1 MKGEKI
7 INKFRTHIS
16 KMLPGNIKPRF
27 ICKGILPG
35 NIKPR
40 FIYKGIL
47 PGNIKPRFIYIKV
60 YYPIISN
67 PGLYIKVYY
76 PVISKLRFIY
86 KGKKI
91 GSFFSLKDPIKK
103 EHQTNLVYGYNN
115 KDNPKVVQYI
125 GETNVRFETRTH
137 EHSHS
142 DKHSSL
148 YKHAIKHNYA
158 VQKDDFKILETGYK
172 NTLDRKL
179 AEALYIEELK
189 PQLNEQVRCHNLKLF
204 N

>member
-1 MKGEKI
+1 MEREEQLENLALSNEESTSGASIQDSKEEKV
-7 INKFRTHIS
+7 FTHIC
-16 KMLPGNIKPRF
+16 LPYTGNIKP
-27 ICKGILPG
+27 
-35 NIKPR
+35 
-40 FIYKGIL
+40 
-47 PGNIKPRFIYIKV
+47 
-60 YYPIISN
+60 
-67 PGLYIKVYY
+67 
-76 PVISKLRFIY
+76 RFIY

-91 GSFFSLKDPIKK
+91 GSFFSVKDPIKK

-115 KDNPKVVQYI
+115 KDNPRVVQYI

-172 NTLDRKL
+172 NTLDRNL
-179 AEALYIEELK
+179 AEALYITELK

-204 N
+204 Y